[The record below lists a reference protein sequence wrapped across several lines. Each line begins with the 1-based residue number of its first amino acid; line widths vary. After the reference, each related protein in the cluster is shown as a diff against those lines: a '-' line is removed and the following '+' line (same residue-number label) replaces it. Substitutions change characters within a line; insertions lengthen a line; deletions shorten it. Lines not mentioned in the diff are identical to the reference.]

1 MSEVEVFMV
10 HQPLLFGLAYR
21 MLGSVMD
28 AEDIVQEAFLRWR
41 QVASA
46 TVETPRSYLTT
57 VVTRLC
63 IDHLRSARV
72 RREQYVGPWLP
83 EPLVGVQQDDSV
95 GGDAL
100 AESLSLAFLV
110 LLESLTPVERAVFL
124 LHEVFGYSFEETA
137 TVVGK
142 SAANCRQ
149 IGRRARRRVGER
161 RPRFDASPAHR
172 ERVLGRFVQACTT
185 GDMAGLLAL
194 LADDATLWSDGGG
207 KTIAA
212 RRPIRGATNVARF
225 LLGVLTKAPPALTAR
240 LAPVNGQPGFIVEV
254 DGHLNNVTVLDIVD
268 GRIQAVR
275 IVANPDKLRRL
286 PGPASGAAPL
296 SLAP

>member
-1 MSEVEVFMV
+1 MSEVEVFMA
-10 HQPLLFGLAYR
+10 QRTLLFGLAYR

-46 TVETPRSYLTT
+46 TVETPRSYLST

-83 EPLVGVQQDDSV
+83 EPLVGAQQEGSAGD
-95 GGDAL
+95 DAL

-137 TVVGK
+137 AVVGK

-149 IGRRARRRVGER
+149 IARRARRRVDER
-161 RPRFDASPAHR
+161 RPRFDASPTHQ
-172 ERVLGRFVQACTT
+172 ERVLSRFVQACTT

-194 LADDATLWSDGGG
+194 LADDAMLWSDGGG
-207 KTIAA
+207 KVVAA

-225 LLGVLTKAPPALTAR
+225 LLGVLTKAPPDLTAR

-254 DGHLNNVTVLDIVD
+254 NGHLTNVTVLDLAD

-275 IVANPDKLRRL
+275 IVANPDKLQRL
-286 PGPASGAAPL
+286 PGPASGVAPL

>member
-1 MSEVEVFMV
+1 MSEVEVFMA
-10 HQPLLFGLAYR
+10 HRPLLFGLAYR

-83 EPLVGVQQDDSV
+83 EPLVGVQQENSAGD
-95 GGDAL
+95 DAL

-149 IGRRARRRVGER
+149 IARRARRRVDER

-207 KTIAA
+207 KTVAA

-225 LLGVLTKAPPALTAR
+225 LLGILAKAPPGLMAR

-254 DGHLNNVTVLDIVD
+254 DGHLNNVTVLDIAD

-286 PGPASGAAPL
+286 SGPASGAAPL